1 MYRVATEDDSST
13 LRSRG
18 EGPNLRCSAAFEV
31 VVETLPKNCP
41 VPTPIIELGALS
53 RHVEP
58 ASDTVE
64 IDPETIDIESAS
76 TAVVPSQTLS
86 RVRWLLSNHTDH
98 LSSHEKRRVGL
109 LCEASSLNRPPET
122 GESNAARIRSES
134 RTELDESLFLE
145 NRSREFECEHCGTEY
160 GSAGGLNDHRSEC
173 TARQTETQMT
183 TSSDETEYSCEYC
196 DESFSKKRSL
206 RIHEKR
212 NCDEKPSSKSSNT
225 SSTSRRPAFGK
236 EIRKDRGSERVSGR
250 SPFADA
256 DKLKDTG
263 IHQGGN

>member
-1 MYRVATEDDSST
+1 MYRVATEDNSST

-18 EGPNLRCSAAFEV
+18 EGPDLRCSAAFGA
-31 VVETLPKNCP
+31 VVETLPENCP
-41 VPTPIIELGALS
+41 VPAPIIELGALS

-58 ASDTVE
+58 ASDAFE
-64 IDPETIDIESAS
+64 IDPETIDIGSAS
-76 TAVVPSQTLS
+76 TAVVPPQTLS

-109 LCEASSLNRPPET
+109 LCEASSLNQPPAA
-122 GESNAARIRSES
+122 GESNANRIRSAS
-134 RTELDESLFLE
+134 RTEIDESLFLE
-145 NRSREFECEHCGTEY
+145 NHSREFEGDHCGTEY
-160 GSAGGLNDHRSEC
+160 GTADALSDHRSEC
-173 TARQTETQMT
+173 APRQTETQTT
-183 TSSDETEYSCEYC
+183 TSPDETEYSCEYC
-196 DESFSKKRSL
+196 DESFSKKLSL
-206 RIHEKR
+206 RVHEKR
-212 NCDEKPSSKSSNT
+212 NCDEKPSSKSSSTN
-225 SSTSRRPAFGK
+225 STSQRPAFGK